1 MLNNQKYYCRDI
13 LMEIK
18 YSDGQLETL
27 DINKISVQELL
38 MNLGI
43 DQLEVI
49 VKMDNKI
56 ILEEEILEN
65 KDSIE
70 IIRVIHGG

>member
-1 MLNNQKYYCRDI
+1 
-13 LMEIK
+13 MEIK

-65 KDSIE
+65 NDSIE
-70 IIRVIHGG
+70 IIKVIHGG

>member
-1 MLNNQKYYCRDI
+1 
-13 LMEIK
+13 MEIK
-18 YSDGQLETL
+18 NSDGQLETL
-27 DINKISVQELL
+27 DIDKISVQELL

-49 VKMDNKI
+49 VKRDSKI

-65 KDSIE
+65 KDNIE

>member
-1 MLNNQKYYCRDI
+1 
-13 LMEIK
+13 MEIK

-49 VKMDNKI
+49 VKRDSKI
-56 ILEEEILEN
+56 IHEEEILGN
-65 KDSIE
+65 NDRIE

>member
-1 MLNNQKYYCRDI
+1 
-13 LMEIK
+13 MEIK

-27 DINKISVQELL
+27 NINKISVQELL

-49 VKMDNKI
+49 VKKDSKI
-56 ILEEEILEN
+56 ILEEEILGN
-65 KDSIE
+65 DDSIE

>member
-1 MLNNQKYYCRDI
+1 
-13 LMEIK
+13 MEIK

-27 DINKISVQELL
+27 DIKKISVQELL

-65 KDSIE
+65 NDSIE
-70 IIRVIHGG
+70 IIKVIHGG